1 MPQALKKS
9 LMKTHSRLLFLDDV
23 PEFATKLAKSV
34 VAGDVVCLSGEIGA
48 GKTTFIFHLLRAL
61 GVARN
66 VAFSSPTFTILNQ
79 YEARAQHAA
88 PLLINHVDLYRLG
101 RFGEFEA
108 LDILPL
114 FEAPNT
120 VSFIE
125 WGDKFAELK
134 SLYTKTLH
142 FEYVDSK
149 NLERWV
155 QFEGF

>member
-1 MPQALKKS
+1 MPSALKKS
-9 LMKTHSRLLFLDDV
+9 LMKTHSRLLFLDDL
-23 PEFATKLAKSV
+23 PEFTTKLAKSIV
-34 VAGDVVCLSGEIGA
+34 TGDIVSLTGEIGA
-48 GKTTFIFHLLRAL
+48 GKTTFIFYLLRAL
-61 GVARN
+61 GVSQN
-66 VAFSSPTFTILNQ
+66 TAFSSPTFTILNQ
-79 YEARAQHAA
+79 YETQAQHAT
-88 PLLINHVDLYRLG
+88 PLLINHVDLYRLS
-101 RFGEFEA
+101 RFAELEA
-108 LDILPL
+108 LDIIPL

-125 WGDKFAELK
+125 WGDKFNELK

>member
-23 PEFATKLAKSV
+23 PEFAAKLAKSI
-34 VAGDVVCLSGEIGA
+34 VAGDVVCLTGEIGA

-61 GVARN
+61 GVARGT
-66 VAFSSPTFTILNQ
+66 AFSSPTFTILNQ
-79 YEARAQHAA
+79 YVGANNHS
-88 PLLINHVDLYRLG
+88 PLQINHVDLYRLS
-101 RFGEFEA
+101 RFCEFEA
-108 LDILPL
+108 LDILSL
-114 FEAPNT
+114 FESPGA
-120 VSFIE
+120 VSFVE
-125 WGDKFAELK
+125 WGDKFTELK

>member
-23 PEFATKLAKSV
+23 PEFTAKLAKSV
-34 VAGDVVCLSGEIGA
+34 VAGDIVSLTGEIGA
-48 GKTTFIFHLLRAL
+48 GKTTFIFHLLKSL

-79 YEARAQHAA
+79 YEAGS
-88 PLLINHVDLYRLG
+88 LLINHVDLYRLNH
-101 RFGEFEA
+101 FSELEA

-114 FEAPNT
+114 FESPQA

-125 WGDKFAELK
+125 WGDKFHELK